1 MNNQKFLR
9 EKSEKLAQAI
19 NSNLISKLQECGIS
33 TERNEPLF
41 VDLVIISRILADI
54 FNREFGVTEKTFK
67 EINYARAKVYEQ
79 LNTDNYA
86 KELLNL
92 KIRKE
97 H

>member
-41 VDLVIISRILADI
+41 IDLVIISRILADI
-54 FNREFGVTEKTFK
+54 FNREFGLRKK
-67 EINYARAKVYEQ
+67 RLRKLIM
-79 LNTDNYA
+79 L
-86 KELLNL
+86 EL
-92 KIRKE
+92 KCMSS
-97 H
+97 

>member
-1 MNNQKFLR
+1 MNNKEFLR

-54 FNREFGVTEKTFK
+54 FNREFGLRKK
-67 EINYARAKVYEQ
+67 RLRKLIMP
-79 LNTDNYA
+79 
-86 KELLNL
+86 EL
-92 KIRKE
+92 KCMSS
-97 H
+97 

>member
-54 FNREFGVTEKTFK
+54 FNREFGLRKK
-67 EINYARAKVYEQ
+67 RLRKLIM
-79 LNTDNYA
+79 L
-86 KELLNL
+86 EL
-92 KIRKE
+92 KCISS
-97 H
+97 